1 MRRAPPVVRFR
12 SSSALAVYSDA
23 NVAFGA
29 LVPADRRLQG
39 IPVAGA
45 RNRARRGFRAGPTH
59 VVPLG
64 PVMLA
69 SGGPAHPLLNPFFQ
83 PGDHAALIRSPPASP
98 CPTSSGC
105 SP

>member
-1 MRRAPPVVRFR
+1 MRRAPPLVRFPR
-12 SSSALAVYSDA
+12 SSTLAVHSDA
-23 NVAFGA
+23 NIAFGA
-29 LVPADRRLQG
+29 LVLAHRRG
-39 IPVAGA
+39 IPLAGA
-45 RNRARRGFRAGPTH
+45 QHRARRGFRAGPTH
-59 VVPLG
+59 VVALG

-69 SGGPAHPLLNPFFQ
+69 SGGPPHPLLNPFFQ